1 MAYTVLDNVL
11 SNPFNRLIVFFTIQA
26 KKFVESV
33 PNVIKAD
40 IAKDE
45 AEKLKETI
53 TKVGGT
59 VEIV

>member
-1 MAYTVLDNVL
+1 MTYTVLDNVL
-11 SNPFNRLIVFFTIQA
+11 SNPFNHLILFFTIQA
-26 KKFVESV
+26 KKFVESA
-33 PNVIKAD
+33 PGVIKAD